1 MQTHTQRRTNG
12 YTGLSVLALFAV
24 AIIAGQARGD
34 LRGSFSMDADLPTAI
49 ELGVL
54 SERDAPAADERNHEV
69 IRKFRTTPTMIDFG
83 ADILNISNTK
93 PERSSGHETIL

>member
-1 MQTHTQRRTNG
+1 MHTNMQRRTNG

-34 LRGSFSMDADLPTAI
+34 LHGPFSLDADLPTAL

-54 SERDAPAADERNHEV
+54 IDQEATVGTERKHEA
-69 IRKFRTTPTMIDFG
+69 IRKFRTTPAMIDFSV
-83 ADILNISNTK
+83 DILDIADRVS
-93 PERSSGHETIL
+93 ERSTGHETIL